1 MRWVTL
7 EKINSTE
14 ILFPVSFMEEALMKI
29 LNLYFSATGNTEKVA
44 KRIEK
49 TLLEIGHE
57 VETFKVT
64 KDMEV
69 AVLEYDFVF
78 MGSGVYTWLP
88 GKPLMDFIEKQ
99 REKYRSDEIK
109 PASPRRPG
117 KKAVIYCTFGG
128 GHTGSNEAVPAVKY
142 MGQLFDHLGYEILA
156 EWYIVGEFHGRLA
169 YLSESG
175 RLGNIQGRPNEAD
188 LLEVAEKVNGILRV

>member
-1 MRWVTL
+1 
-7 EKINSTE
+7 
-14 ILFPVSFMEEALMKI
+14 MKI

-57 VETFKVT
+57 VKTLKVT
-64 KDMEV
+64 KD
-69 AVLEYDFVF
+69 LDLTIPEYDFVF

-88 GKPLMDFIEKQ
+88 GKPLIGFIEKQ
-99 REKYRSDEIK
+99 RENYRSGEIK
-109 PASPRRPG
+109 PASPRRAG

-128 GHTGSNEAVPAVKY
+128 GHTGTNEAVPAIKY
-142 MGQLFDHLGYEILA
+142 MGQLFDHLGYEILS

-169 YLSESG
+169 PLSESG
-175 RLGNIQGRPNEAD
+175 RLGNIKGRPNEAD
-188 LLEVAEKVNGILRV
+188 LQEIAERVKGILRV